1 MEPTKNGTWMFC
13 RCGGF
18 DAKCGYGCD
27 GSAGTQQL
35 NKNETSTVANVGAGN
50 AGGFGAM
57 CALAMPWLGV
67 ACLTYGLAIWNTAV
81 HARDTGQCLGIQ
93 YVGTGMQVVWP
104 VTYSGPNCK

>member
-1 MEPTKNGTWMFC
+1 MFY
-13 RCGGF
+13 RCGRF

-50 AGGFGAM
+50 AGGFGGAM